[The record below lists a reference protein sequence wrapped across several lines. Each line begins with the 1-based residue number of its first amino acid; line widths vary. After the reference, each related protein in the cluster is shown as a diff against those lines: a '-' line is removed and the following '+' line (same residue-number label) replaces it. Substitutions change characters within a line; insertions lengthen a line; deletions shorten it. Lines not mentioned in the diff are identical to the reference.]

1 MTGCIGWRDSCATRS
16 TASIPPISAPAPGWG
31 PAFGGLHIFTGFASG
46 AAYSAGAFPKA
57 FAQYILGA
65 GKPTLPIVSAWFAAS
80 TDTSEG
86 TAAAMGPVGAGGVTD
101 LVDFYIG
108 KGPLGPTILPASVKG
123 WWYLH
128 Q

>member
-1 MTGCIGWRDSCATRS
+1 MLAPSTVGARALRGRAT
-16 TASIPPISAPAPGWG
+16 TPAP
-31 PAFGGLHIFTGFASG
+31 P
-46 AAYSAGAFPKA
+46 P
-57 FAQYILGA
+57 
-65 GKPTLPIVSAWFAAS
+65 
-80 TDTSEG
+80 
-86 TAAAMGPVGAGGVTD
+86 AAAMGPVGAGGVTD